1 MGILDQ
7 MIAMRTGQIAMD
19 PMLQSQPQTPVQTAA
34 PAQQEQGILGKLA
47 SGFSD
52 YTGDP
57 EKMARLAMAFN
68 SMRIEPDQGLAA
80 ALADRAKTAQAI
92 KLAKSSANKTAEALR
107 AAGREDL
114 AAQVEQNP
122 LMAKEIYSA
131 YLSSLKDGGLTETMQ
146 TRIQTIK
153 ALGIDPN
160 SEEGR
165 AILAGQNP
173 SDVGKTEREGLGNLR
188 KEFIGLPLVKSFSD
202 QSQALGRIVSSAT
215 KDSPA
220 GDLALIFNFM
230 KMLDPGSTV
239 REGEF
244 ANAQNAAGVPERIV
258 NLYNNV
264 VNGTRLNQT
273 QRQDF
278 VSTAYEV
285 YSQAEQSYKSLEDQY
300 NEIGQRVHG
309 AKEKFLPD
317 FRSKADLS
325 SILNPLKA
333 QAGIPGS
340 TIPNYVMPSQAPQY
354 GPNVQRIID
363 TMTPQQIQSE
373 LNRLKGR

>member
-7 MIAMRTGQIAMD
+7 MIAMRTGQMAMD
-19 PMLQSQPQTPVQTAA
+19 PMLQSQPQTPVQ
-34 PAQQEQGILGKLA
+34 PQVQQEQGILGKLA

-80 ALADRAKTAQAI
+80 ALADRAKTAQAM

-146 TRIQTIK
+146 TRIQSIK

-173 SDVGKTEREGLGNLR
+173 SDVGKTEREGLGGLR
-188 KEFIGLPLVKSFSD
+188 KEFIGIPLVKDFSS
-202 QSQALGRIVSSAT
+202 QSQALGRIVSSAE

-220 GDLALIFNFM
+220 ADLALIFNYM

-244 ANAQNAAGVPERIV
+244 ATAQNAAGVPERIV

-264 VNGTRLNQT
+264 VNGTRLNPA

-278 VSTAYEV
+278 VGTAYDI
-285 YSQAEQSYKSLEDQY
+285 YKQSEQSYDQLESQY
-300 NEIGQRVHG
+300 NTLGQSIYG
-309 AKEKFLPD
+309 ATEKFLPD
-317 FRSKADLS
+317 FRSTVDVS
-325 SILNPLKA
+325 NFLNQPVT
-333 QAGIPGS
+333 GGVPGN
-340 TIPNYVMPSQAPQY
+340 TFTNYVMPSQVPS
-354 GPNVQRIID
+354 PNVRKIIE
-363 TMTPQQIQSE
+363 TMTPDQIREE
-373 LNRLKGR
+373 LARRGAR